1 VRVSQG
7 GVKMETDWNMGWV
20 AVAVVVPGLM
30 FASNSFLFEYT
41 GAQFHW
47 RSEQIG
53 YYLTVTGVAMM
64 FHLTVLLPLATK
76 LFKPS
81 SLSTPALS
89 AATHPPSPQERDR
102 LARILLSFDLR
113 VARVSLFLGLL
124 GHIIMTLAS
133 TPEVFFF
140 GGIVWG
146 LFSGFPA
153 AMQSAALEVYRRS
166 GGKETGKLFGALSV
180 MQSFG
185 AEIIGPSLFGS
196 IYTATVSSYPQAIFA
211 VGAAVEVL
219 SILVTIP
226 IRVRPMSIDAE
237 SDTDVDVD
245 RPEFEEGSS
254 GSA

>member
-1 VRVSQG
+1 
-7 GVKMETDWNMGWV
+7 METDWNMMWI

-53 YYLTVTGVAMM
+53 YYLTATGATMM

-76 LFKPS
+76 FFKPS
-81 SLSTPALS
+81 SLS
-89 AATHPPSPQERDR
+89 AATPSAGAAPPSPQERDR
-102 LARILLSFDLR
+102 LARILLGFDLR
-113 VARVSLFLGLL
+113 VARVSLLFGLL
-124 GHIIMTLAS
+124 GHIMMTFANA
-133 TPEVFFF
+133 PDVFFL
-140 GGIVWG
+140 GGMVWC

-166 GGKETGKLFGALSV
+166 GGRETGKLFGALSV

-185 AEIIGPSLFGS
+185 AQIIGPSLFGS
-196 IYTATVSSYPQAIFA
+196 IYTATVSSFPQAIFA

-226 IRVRPMSIDAE
+226 IRVRPMSIDAG
-237 SDTDVDVD
+237 SDTDFDLD

-254 GSA
+254 ESA